1 MYDVWILLS
10 RTVIWSAVAPTSC
23 LLSYIWSVY
32 LSSMSMCVFSPP
44 FSFSLC
50 LSGLRSLILRQ
61 LELSEHH
68 SHWCAWCLMI
78 SVEALWERQWLQH
91 LWLSNNYICW
101 ASNIICIMDMTVLLH
116 AWMIIFPSV
125 TSVCVCVF
133 LCAGCENE
141 HCTVEFRR
149 PEAKRAEMRWDGRH
163 YHLLWAKWAWFYVTQ
178 PILCVRM
185 LSQ

>member
-10 RTVIWSAVAPTSC
+10 RTVIWSAVAPTSG
-23 LLSYIWSVY
+23 LLSYIWSVFF
-32 LSSMSMCVFSPP
+32 SSMSMCVFSPP

-50 LSGLRSLILRQ
+50 LSGLRGLTLRQ

-78 SVEALWERQWLQH
+78 SVEALWERPWLQL

-101 ASNIICIMDMTVLLH
+101 ASNKICIMDMTVLLH
-116 AWMIIFPSV
+116 AWMIFPSV
-125 TSVCVCVF
+125 IYKVCVSICEVS
-133 LCAGCENE
+133 AGCENE

-149 PEAKRAEMRWDGRH
+149 PEAKRDKMDYR
-163 YHLLWAKWAWFYVTQ
+163 LL
-178 PILCVRM
+178 
-185 LSQ
+185 